1 MIIECTNCNKKFRV
15 DDDLIPENG
24 REIICGSCTYAWHFK
39 PEKTNEKSLVLDN
52 EIIDLQKKTDQND
65 TNYHEDFSNI
75 KSEKIPKNDQIKISK
90 ETNFDF
96 KINKKNKYSK
106 TSNFFSYLIVAIISF
121 IALIILVD
129 TIKSPLINIF
139 PGLEIVLFNLFET
152 LKDLRLFIIDLT

>member
-24 REIICGSCTYAWHFK
+24 REIICGSCNYAWHFK
-39 PEKTNEKSLVLDN
+39 LEKTSEKSLVLNN
-52 EIIDLQKKTDQND
+52 EMIDLQKKPNQND
-65 TNYHEDFSNI
+65 TDFNDNYSNI
-75 KSEKIPKNDQIKISK
+75 KSEKNPKNDQIEISK
-90 ETNFDF
+90 ETNVDF
-96 KINKKNKYSK
+96 KIDKKNKYSK
-106 TSNFFSYLIVAIISF
+106 KSNFFSYLIVVIISF

-139 PGLEIVLFNLFET
+139 PALEIILFNLFET

>member
-1 MIIECTNCNKKFRV
+1 MIIECKDCNKKFSV

-24 REIICGSCTYAWHFK
+24 REIICGSCNHAWHFK
-39 PEKTNEKSLVLDN
+39 PEKTSEKSLVLDD
-52 EIIDLQKKTDQND
+52 EMVALQKKPNQDNTDFQ
-65 TNYHEDFSNI
+65 EDFSNT
-75 KSEKIPKNDQIKISK
+75 KSEKNTKNDQIKFSNK
-90 ETNFDF
+90 TKVDL
-96 KINKKNKYSK
+96 KIDTKNTYSK
-106 TSNFFSYLIVAIISF
+106 TSNFFSYSIVVIISF

>member
-24 REIICGSCTYAWHFK
+24 REIICGSCNYAWHFK
-39 PEKTNEKSLVLDN
+39 PEKTSEKSLVLDN
-52 EIIDLQKKTDQND
+52 EMIDLQKKTDQND
-65 TNYHEDFSNI
+65 TDFNDNYSNI

-90 ETNFDF
+90 ETNVDF
-96 KINKKNKYSK
+96 KIDKKNKYSK
-106 TSNFFSYLIVAIISF
+106 TSNFFSYLIVIIISF

>member
-24 REIICGSCTYAWHFK
+24 REIICGSCNHAWYFK
-39 PEKTNEKSLVLDN
+39 LEKTSEKSLVLDN
-52 EIIDLQKKTDQND
+52 EMIDLQKKQDQN
-65 TNYHEDFSNI
+65 NKNSHEDFSNI
-75 KSEKIPKNDQIKISK
+75 KRNINNKNDQIIISNEAK
-90 ETNFDF
+90 VDF
-96 KINKKNKYSK
+96 KIDKKNTYSK
-106 TSNFFSYLIVAIISF
+106 TSNFFSYLIVVIISF

-152 LKDLRLFIIDLT
+152 LKDVRLFITDLT

>member
-24 REIICGSCTYAWHFK
+24 REIICGSCNYAWHFK
-39 PEKTNEKSLVLDN
+39 PEKTNEKSLVPDN
-52 EIIDLQKKTDQND
+52 EMIDLQKKTDQND
-65 TNYHEDFSNI
+65 TDFHEDFSNI
-75 KSEKIPKNDQIKISK
+75 TSEKNPKNDQIKISK
-90 ETNFDF
+90 ETNVDF
-96 KINKKNKYSK
+96 KIDKKNKYSK
-106 TSNFFSYLIVAIISF
+106 TSNFFSYLIVIIISF

-152 LKDLRLFIIDLT
+152 LKDLRLFITDLT

>member
-24 REIICGSCTYAWHFK
+24 REIICGSCNHAWYFK
-39 PEKTNEKSLVLDN
+39 LEKTSEKSLVLDN
-52 EIIDLQKKTDQND
+52 EMIDLQKKQDQN
-65 TNYHEDFSNI
+65 NKNSHEDFSNI
-75 KSEKIPKNDQIKISK
+75 KRNINNKNDQIIISNEAK
-90 ETNFDF
+90 VDF
-96 KINKKNKYSK
+96 KIDKKNTYSK
-106 TSNFFSYLIVAIISF
+106 TSNFFSYLIVVIISF

-152 LKDLRLFIIDLT
+152 LKDVRLFITDLA

>member
-15 DDDLIPENG
+15 DDDLIPEDG
-24 REIICGSCTYAWHFK
+24 REIICGSCNYAWYFK
-39 PEKTNEKSLVLDN
+39 PEKTSEKSLVLDN
-52 EIIDLQKKTDQND
+52 EMIDLQKKTDQND
-65 TNYHEDFSNI
+65 TNFHEDFSNF
-75 KSEKIPKNDQIKISK
+75 KFEKNPKNNQIEISK
-90 ETNFDF
+90 ETNVDF

-106 TSNFFSYLIVAIISF
+106 TSNFFSYLIVFIISF

-152 LKDLRLFIIDLT
+152 LKDVRLFITDLT

>member
-15 DDDLIPENG
+15 DDDLIPGNG
-24 REIICGSCTYAWHFK
+24 REIICGSCNYAWHFK
-39 PEKTNEKSLVLDN
+39 PEKTSEKSLVLDN
-52 EIIDLQKKTDQND
+52 EMIDLQKKTDQND
-65 TNYHEDFSNI
+65 TNFHEDFSNF
-75 KSEKIPKNDQIKISK
+75 KFEKNPKNNQIEISK
-90 ETNFDF
+90 ETNVDF

-106 TSNFFSYLIVAIISF
+106 TSNFFSYLIVVIISF

-152 LKDLRLFIIDLT
+152 LKDVRLFITDLT

>member
-24 REIICGSCTYAWHFK
+24 REIICGSCNYSWHFK
-39 PEKTNEKSLVLDN
+39 PEKTNEKSLVLGN
-52 EIIDLQKKTDQND
+52 EMIDLQKKTDQND
-65 TNYHEDFSNI
+65 IDFHEDFSNI
-75 KSEKIPKNDQIKISK
+75 RSEKNPKNNQIEISK
-90 ETNFDF
+90 ETNVDY
-96 KINKKNKYSK
+96 KIDKKNKYSK
-106 TSNFFSYLIVAIISF
+106 TSNFFSYLIVVIISF

-152 LKDLRLFIIDLT
+152 LKDVRLFITDLT

>member
-24 REIICGSCTYAWHFK
+24 REIICGSCNYAWHFK
-39 PEKTNEKSLVLDN
+39 PEKTSEKSLVLDN
-52 EIIDLQKKTDQND
+52 EMIDLQKKTDQNN
-65 TNYHEDFSNI
+65 TNFHEDFSNF
-75 KSEKIPKNDQIKISK
+75 KSEKNPKNYQIEISK
-90 ETNFDF
+90 ETNVDF

-106 TSNFFSYLIVAIISF
+106 TSNFFSYLIVVIISF

-152 LKDLRLFIIDLT
+152 LKDVRLFITDLT

>member
-1 MIIECTNCNKKFRV
+1 MIIECINCNKKFRV

-24 REIICGSCTYAWHFK
+24 REIICGSCNHAWHFK
-39 PEKTNEKSLVLDN
+39 LEKTSEKSLVLDN
-52 EIIDLQKKTDQND
+52 EMIDLQKKTVQNNTD
-65 TNYHEDFSNI
+65 FQEDFSNT
-75 KSEKIPKNDQIKISK
+75 KSEKKTINDQIKFSNK
-90 ETNFDF
+90 TKVDL
-96 KINKKNKYSK
+96 KIDTKNTYSK
-106 TSNFFSYLIVAIISF
+106 TSNFFSYSIVVIISF

>member
-24 REIICGSCTYAWHFK
+24 REIICGSCNYAWNFK
-39 PEKTNEKSLVLDN
+39 PEKTNEKSLVPDN
-52 EIIDLQKKTDQND
+52 EMIDLQKKTDQNN
-65 TNYHEDFSNI
+65 TNFHEDFSNF
-75 KSEKIPKNDQIKISK
+75 KSEKNPKNNQIEISK
-90 ETNFDF
+90 ETNVDF

-106 TSNFFSYLIVAIISF
+106 TSNFFSYLIVVIISF
-121 IALIILVD
+121 IALIILID

-152 LKDLRLFIIDLT
+152 LKDVKLFIIDLT

>member
-24 REIICGSCTYAWHFK
+24 REIICGSCNHAWYFK
-39 PEKTNEKSLVLDN
+39 LEKTSEKSLVLDN
-52 EIIDLQKKTDQND
+52 EMIDLQKKQDQN
-65 TNYHEDFSNI
+65 NKNSHEDFSNI
-75 KSEKIPKNDQIKISK
+75 KRNINNKNDQIIISNEAK
-90 ETNFDF
+90 VDF
-96 KINKKNKYSK
+96 KIDKKNTYSK
-106 TSNFFSYLIVAIISF
+106 TSNFFSYLIVVIISF

>member
-24 REIICGSCTYAWHFK
+24 REIICGSCNHAWHFK
-39 PEKTNEKSLVLDN
+39 LEKTSEKSLVLGN
-52 EIIDLQKKTDQND
+52 EMIDLQKKTHQNNRD
-65 TNYHEDFSNI
+65 FQEDFSNT
-75 KSEKIPKNDQIKISK
+75 KSEKNTKNDQIKFSNKTKVDLKIDTKNTHSK
-90 ETNFDF
+90 
-96 KINKKNKYSK
+96 K
-106 TSNFFSYLIVAIISF
+106 SNFFSYSIVVIISF

>member
-1 MIIECTNCNKKFRV
+1 MIIECTNCNKRFRV

-24 REIICGSCTYAWHFK
+24 REIICGSCNHTWHFT
-39 PEKTNEKSLVLDN
+39 PEKTSEKSLVLDN
-52 EIIDLQKKTDQND
+52 EIVGLQKKQDQND
-65 TNYHEDFSNI
+65 TDFHEDFSNI
-75 KSEKIPKNDQIKISK
+75 KSEKDTKNDQIKFS
-90 ETNFDF
+90 N
-96 KINKKNKYSK
+96 KIKVDLKIDKKNTYSK
-106 TSNFFSYLIVAIISF
+106 TSNFFSYLIVVIISL

>member
-24 REIICGSCTYAWHFK
+24 REIVCGSCNYAWHFK
-39 PEKTNEKSLVLDN
+39 PEKTSENSLVPDN
-52 EIIDLQKKTDQND
+52 EMIDLQKKTDQND
-65 TNYHEDFSNI
+65 TNFHEDFSNF
-75 KSEKIPKNDQIKISK
+75 KSEKNPKNNQIEISK
-90 ETNFDF
+90 ETNVDF

-106 TSNFFSYLIVAIISF
+106 TSNFFSYLIVVIISF

-152 LKDLRLFIIDLT
+152 LKDVRLFITDLT

>member
-24 REIICGSCTYAWHFK
+24 REIICGSCNYAWHFK
-39 PEKTNEKSLVLDN
+39 PEKTSEKSLVLDN
-52 EIIDLQKKTDQND
+52 EMIDLQKKTDQND
-65 TNYHEDFSNI
+65 TDFNDNFSNI
-75 KSEKIPKNDQIKISK
+75 KSEKNPKNDQIEISK
-90 ETNFDF
+90 ETNVDF
-96 KINKKNKYSK
+96 KIDKKNKYSK
-106 TSNFFSYLIVAIISF
+106 TSNFFSYLIVVIISF

-139 PGLEIVLFNLFET
+139 PGLEIILFNLFET